1 MLAEFAPLLMFLV
14 VCGVLMLGYPVA
26 FSLAGTALLFAGI
39 GITTGHFDPNL
50 LKAMPDRLFGTINNY
65 TLIAVPLFVLMGVML
80 EKSRIAEELLEAM
93 GALTLDEVHVA
104 YLDAVESAQGHRG
117 VALATVINDAGSRA
131 ADEGGADEVFNT
143 PRCAVRSSPGSPKGK
158 KRKVRRPERRLGA
171 RRHAPSCVLT
181 RHVAFA

>member
-1 MLAEFAPLLMFLV
+1 MRRAAA
-14 VCGVLMLGYPVA
+14 GVAALTAAAGCAAYAQLGLRSPPGGGGGASGGPGGRTHRRGPGNSGGGDVA
-26 FSLAGTALLFAGI
+26 FSRT
-39 GITTGHFDPNL
+39 
-50 LKAMPDRLFGTINNY
+50 R
-65 TLIAVPLFVLMGVML
+65 
-80 EKSRIAEELLEAM
+80 R